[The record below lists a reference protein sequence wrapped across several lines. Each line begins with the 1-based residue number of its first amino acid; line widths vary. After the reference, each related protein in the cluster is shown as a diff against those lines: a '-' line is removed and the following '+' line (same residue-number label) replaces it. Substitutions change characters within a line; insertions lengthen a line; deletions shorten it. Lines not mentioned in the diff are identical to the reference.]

1 MAKSK
6 RDDAAA
12 RDENEKKRESGE
24 PGGGAGRIDKVERTG
39 VYPFSG
45 PERPPGEA
53 ELRPLGDWAG
63 GDRGI
68 AGYEDSGGSELTMMD
83 GQLLGGT
90 TSDASGRPSI
100 DIHGGIPAER
110 KRATRRTKGKRSGR
124 RHRSS

>member
-6 RDDAAA
+6 RDETTPREADA
-12 RDENEKKRESGE
+12 KRESGE
-24 PGGGAGRIDKVERTG
+24 PGGGVGRIDKVERTG

-45 PERPPGEA
+45 PERPPGGA

-68 AGYEDSGGSELTMMD
+68 AGYEDSGGSELTMRD

-100 DIHGGIPAER
+100 DMHGGESAEPKRGGRSTKR
-110 KRATRRTKGKRSGR
+110 KKGR
-124 RHRSS
+124 RR

>member
-6 RDDAAA
+6 RDDRAA
-12 RDENEKKRESGE
+12 REAEAKRESGE
-24 PGGGAGRIDKVERTG
+24 PGGGAGRVDKVEKTG

-45 PERPPGEA
+45 PERPPGGA

-68 AGYEDSGGSELTMMD
+68 AGYEDSGGSELTMRD

-100 DIHGGIPAER
+100 DIHGGKPAEPKRGGRSTKR
-110 KRATRRTKGKRSGR
+110 KKGGR
-124 RHRSS
+124 R

>member
-6 RDDAAA
+6 RHDAAA
-12 RDENEKKRESGE
+12 REANAKRRESGE

-45 PERPPGEA
+45 PERPPGGA

-68 AGYEDSGGSELTMMD
+68 AGYEDSGGSELTMRD

-90 TSDASGRPSI
+90 TSDASGRPGI
-100 DIHGGIPAER
+100 DIHGGTPP
-110 KRATRRTKGKRSGR
+110 KGKRGGR
-124 RHRSS
+124 QGTRAKKRR

>member
-6 RDDAAA
+6 RDAAAA
-12 RDENEKKRESGE
+12 READAKRESGE
-24 PGGGAGRIDKVERTG
+24 PGGGVGRVDKVERTG

-45 PERPPGEA
+45 PERPPGGA

-68 AGYEDSGGSELTMMD
+68 AGYEDSGGSELMMQD

-100 DIHGGIPAER
+100 DIHGGKTTEPKRGGRSPKR
-110 KRATRRTKGKRSGR
+110 KKGGR
-124 RHRSS
+124 R

>member
-68 AGYEDSGGSELTMMD
+68 AGYEDNGGGALGLRGGGVVGGLTSGG
-83 GQLLGGT
+83 
-90 TSDASGRPSI
+90 ARP
-100 DIHGGIPAER
+100 PP
-110 KRATRRTKGKRSGR
+110 
-124 RHRSS
+124 